1 MPPGNASDFVSV
13 PATGSVDGAGGPVF
27 VLTAARSGSTL
38 LRFILDAHPELC
50 CPPELGVAAACAQ
63 LARVWSVTEGAERAG
78 VPALGKEQLTGRAAA
93 AIRSAIEAAFVN
105 YTKARGATRWC
116 DKSLDGVLWA
126 DLVATIWPDAQFIC
140 LYRHCMDVIASG
152 LEACRWGLD
161 SFGFERY
168 TAQYPGNSVAAAG
181 ACWANTTAAM
191 LDFGR
196 RHEDRALRVRYED
209 LATDPEGVA
218 GRVFRFLGVPEVPGI
233 SRSCFTAAHEA
244 NGPGDAKIWF
254 TTAVSPASVGRGLE
268 VPADR
273 LPPPLRA
280 AINDALRDLGYV
292 QVREDWNSLDLPV
305 DLRSGPAGAD
315 RGDPAPVATGPGG
328 NGTGAADAEL
338 DSLAAAVEVRKNA
351 VSAATL
357 EDIARCW
364 PDLAGR
370 VLGIDL
376 IGPAGGH
383 ACFRWH
389 IAGSAGNG
397 TEGPEAVLSAPAP
410 VWRAV
415 LDGAANLF
423 GEVFAR
429 RVAARGIRSAHLR
442 RTGEVHA
449 LGVLLGVA
457 QLPAAVH
464 HRAEQAAH
472 VPGAPEPGADGEPY
486 VAPPFPRSS

>member
-1 MPPGNASDFVSV
+1 
-13 PATGSVDGAGGPVF
+13 
-27 VLTAARSGSTL
+27 
-38 LRFILDAHPELC
+38 
-50 CPPELGVAAACAQ
+50 
-63 LARVWSVTEGAERAG
+63 
-78 VPALGKEQLTGRAAA
+78 VPALGKEHLTGRAAA
-93 AIRSAIEAAFVN
+93 AIRSAIEAALAH

-168 TAQYPGNSVAAAG
+168 AAQYPGNSVAAAG

-191 LDFGR
+191 IDFGKQ
-196 RHEDRALRVRYED
+196 HEDRALRVRYED

-218 GRVFRFLGVPEVPGI
+218 GRVFRFLGVAEMPGI

-244 NGPGDAKIWF
+244 NGPSDAKIWF

-280 AINDALRDLGYV
+280 AINDALRKLGYV
-292 QVREDWNSLDLPV
+292 EVSEDWNSRDMPV
-305 DLRSGPAGAD
+305 DVRSEPADAHP
-315 RGDPAPVATGPGG
+315 GDAAPVAIGRGG
-328 NGTGAADAEL
+328 NGTGEADAEL
-338 DSLAAAVEVRKNA
+338 ESLAAAVEVRKSA
-351 VSAATL
+351 VSAAML

-376 IGPAGGH
+376 IGPAGGL
-383 ACFRWH
+383 ACFRWN
-389 IAGSAGNG
+389 IAGSAANG
-397 TEGPEAVLSAPAP
+397 AGESPEAVLSAPVP

-423 GEVFAR
+423 GEVFAH
-429 RVAARGIRSAHLR
+429 RVAAHGIRNAHLR

-457 QLPAAVH
+457 QLPAAVR
-464 HRAEQAAH
+464 HRAEQAVH
-472 VPGAPEPGADGEPY
+472 MPSAPEPSADSEPY
-486 VAPPFPRSS
+486 VTAPFPRSS